1 MVVQDLE
8 RALGKSHA
16 LNSYLEKKLQLLK
29 EEMIAPEE
37 YDELRKSQDDT
48 IHRLSED
55 NSSLRV
61 SYPPIHS
68 ILHSTLSYSI
78 LFVKRKRDIYFK
90 IDDRLE
96 GK

>member
-1 MVVQDLE
+1 MNYSIGFRERVGVQDLE
-8 RALGKSHA
+8 RAWGKSHA

-61 SYPPIHS
+61 NHPPCMSS
-68 ILHSTLSYSI
+68 ILHFI
-78 LFVKRKRDIYFK
+78 LFRQRERDK
-90 IDDRLE
+90 
-96 GK
+96 